1 MQLNI
6 KTNFPEVQRQLKSL
20 SDDIAK
26 KATVSALNKTIS
38 IAKTAMSREIRSE
51 FVLSAKEVNESLRVG
66 RARAS
71 QGLYSLVAEL
81 SSISK
86 PGKRGLNLIH
96 FKARETPKGVS
107 FKVRKNGPRKTIP
120 GAFIGNDG
128 RTVFVRTGG
137 PKRRVTKGPNTGRW
151 AEPIKALTTVD
162 LQGMFGA
169 KRIQA
174 RVVATIESRFPTI
187 FANEAK
193 FYTDRF
199 NAARA

>member
-6 KTNFPEVQRQLKSL
+6 KTNFPDVQRQLATL
-20 SDDIAK
+20 QADIAA
-26 KATVSALNKTIS
+26 KATASALNKTIA

-51 FVLSAKEVNESLRVG
+51 FVLSASDVNASLLVG

-71 QGLYSLVAEL
+71 QGRYSLFAEL

-86 PGKRGLNLIH
+86 QGKRGLNLIH
-96 FKARETPKGVS
+96 FKARETAKGVS

-137 PKRRVTKGPNTGRW
+137 PKRRVTKGPNKGRF

-162 LQGMFGA
+162 LQGMFGT

-174 RVVATIESRFPTI
+174 RVVATIEARFPTI

-199 NAARA
+199 NAAQA

>member
-26 KATVSALNKTIS
+26 KATASALNKVVAQ
-38 IAKTAMSREIRSE
+38 AKTAMSREIRAE
-51 FVLSAKEVNESLRVG
+51 FVLSAKDVNESLRIK

-71 QGLYSLVAEL
+71 VGRYNLEAEL
-81 SSISK
+81 SSISR

-96 FKARETPKGVS
+96 FKARETSKGVS

-137 PKRRVTKGPNTGRW
+137 PKRRVTKGPNAGRW
-151 AEPIKALTTVD
+151 AEPIKALATVD

-174 RVVATIESRFPTI
+174 RVVATIEARFPAI
-187 FANEAK
+187 FANEARY
-193 FYTDRF
+193 FTDRF